1 MLYFYSGT
9 LRINIGITS
18 GFYITSELS
27 GVVGVG
33 FRRRLDHANQ
43 VSTSLSVKMPASKL
57 HWVLHQFPESVPLKG
72 SVL

>member
-27 GVVGVG
+27 GVV
-33 FRRRLDHANQ
+33 NQ